1 MVFFAFLFPF
11 LLARRLVLML
21 FPATRDGPEH

>member
-21 FPATRDGPEH
+21 FPATRDGSEH